1 MLYLLVFQGAQ
12 PTLAYQEE
20 DINRWQKKVRVHNV
34 MRQNKLLER
43 ISKTA
48 GMAAEPLCVHLET
61 QECFQVSLDSHTGCI
76 WQALK
81 PQNIM
86 HLKSSP
92 WPLRSTDWCFNQRP
106 WKTADKHTLLHF
118 QSSFCLSFNFLCMD
132 SEASF
137 LMCL

>member
-106 WKTADKHTLLHF
+106 
-118 QSSFCLSFNFLCMD
+118 
-132 SEASF
+132 
-137 LMCL
+137 